1 MQVTI
6 FLYASLL
13 SAALGGLVASCG
25 DETVSNLGID
35 VMPRQDSVS
44 TAQLRFPVST
54 RTVRTPSSVA
64 RSNSSWLGSVID
76 PETGARTTNDFVAQF
91 YVPETF
97 RLPSREK
104 MIADTDGLPVAD
116 SCFLNIYHDTYY
128 GDALAAQKV
137 TVREV
142 DTARTLDEK
151 VDYTTQVDAKKLL
164 LTGAGAEQKTVNY
177 SVFDQTRPQSIVQRL

>member
-1 MQVTI
+1 M
-6 FLYASLL
+6 
-13 SAALGGLVASCG
+13 
-25 DETVSNLGID
+25 
-35 VMPRQDSVS
+35 
-44 TAQLRFPVST
+44 
-54 RTVRTPSSVA
+54 RTPSSVA

-104 MIADTDGLPVAD
+104 MVADTDGLPVAD

-128 GDALAAQKV
+128 GDSLAAQKV
-137 TVREV
+137 TVWEV

-151 VDYTTQVDAKKLL
+151 SGLHHANRREKKLL
-164 LTGAGAEQKTVNY
+164 LTGAGAEQQTVNY
-177 SVFDQTRPQSIVQRL
+177 SVFDQTRPPVDRTRQCLLSSFGDSAQ

>member
-1 MQVTI
+1 MQVTT

-13 SAALGGLVASCG
+13 SAALGSLVASCG
-25 DETVSNLGID
+25 DEAVSNLGID

-91 YVPETF
+91 YVPET
-97 RLPSREK
+97 LP
-104 MIADTDGLPVAD
+104 P
-116 SCFLNIYHDTYY
+116 
-128 GDALAAQKV
+128 
-137 TVREV
+137 
-142 DTARTLDEK
+142 
-151 VDYTTQVDAKKLL
+151 
-164 LTGAGAEQKTVNY
+164 AE
-177 SVFDQTRPQSIVQRL
+177 S